1 MSSRSTLVLAG
12 DVHRRLQAHLFP
24 GDGAEAAAILLC
36 TRVELG
42 ETKLLVKDVMLV
54 PYDECLRSADQLTWP
69 GEYLEAAID
78 KVEELDLSL
87 ILLHS
92 HPGGMFEFSAADDES
107 DRLVM
112 PSIFAVHGA
121 AQPGHMIHG
130 TAIMVPGG
138 AIRARLYDARLNSAP
153 IDLVAAYGDDLSFYW
168 ASDDSPTQ
176 RPMAFSEAMRKELSR
191 LRFAIVGA
199 SGTGSIV
206 DQQLGRL
213 GAGDITAIDYDK
225 MESRNLDRILGS
237 STQDALDGTLKVH
250 VFEREAKLFAPA
262 LQVHPI
268 PTSISTRDAVLAAA
282 RADIIFC
289 CVDSDEG
296 RSICDRMAESF
307 LQPLFDVGVVIPVRM
322 ARDGQEAIL
331 DVCGRVDYV
340 QPGGSSLQDRGVYSP
355 ESLAAE
361 YLANADPEAFARRV
375 KEGYMPGS
383 MEQAPSVISLNMR
396 AASACVLEFIARAY
410 PFRLTSNRD
419 FARVTF
425 SLAAGEEEP
434 KNEDE
439 FSPEPKERLADGIR
453 RPLLG
458 LPALEDRK

>member
-12 DVHRRLQAHLFP
+12 DIHRRLQAHLFP

-42 ETKLLVKDVMLV
+42 EAKLLVNDVILV
-54 PYDECLRSADQLTWP
+54 PHNECLRSTDQLTWP
-69 GEYLEAAID
+69 GEYLEAAIE
-78 KVEELDLSL
+78 KVEELGVSV

-92 HPGGMFEFSAADDES
+92 HPGGVFAFSPADNLS
-107 DRLVM
+107 DKLVM
-112 PSIFAVHGA
+112 PSIFAAHRA
-121 AQPGHMIHG
+121 LSPSHALHG
-130 TAIMVPGG
+130 TAVMVPGG
-138 AIRARLYDARLNSAP
+138 AIRARLYDKCLNYFP
-153 IDLVAAYGDDLSFYW
+153 IDLVAVYGDDLLFYW
-168 ASDDSPTQ
+168 GTDRVPTE
-176 RPMAFSEAMRKELSR
+176 RPMAFSKAMRKELGK

-206 DQQLGRL
+206 NQQLGRL
-213 GAGDITAIDYDK
+213 GAGDITSIDYDK
-225 MESRNLDRILGS
+225 IESRNLDRILGS
-237 STQDALDGTLKVH
+237 TTQDAVDGTLKVH
-250 VFEREAKLFAPA
+250 VFEREAKLFAPE
-262 LQVHPI
+262 LDVHPI
-268 PTSISTRDAVLAAA
+268 PASISTRDAVLAAA

-296 RSICDRMAESF
+296 RSICDRLAESF
-307 LQPLFDVGVVIPVRM
+307 LQPLFDVGVVIPVRVSPGG
-322 ARDGQEAIL
+322 REAIL

-340 QPGGSSLQDRGVYSP
+340 QPGGSSLQDRGVYTP

-361 YLANADPEAFARRV
+361 YLAKVDPEAFAHRV
-375 KEGYMPGS
+375 REGYMPGS

-410 PFRLTSNRD
+410 PYRLISNRN

-425 SLAAGEEEP
+425 SLAAGDEEL
-434 KNEDE
+434 KSEDE
-439 FSPEPKERLADGIR
+439 FSPEPKERLAEGIG

-458 LPALEDRK
+458 LPALEGRQ